1 MMRYILVLGLFFG
14 LQKGYAQ
21 QGQLKIVVPNID
33 KIEGKIQVSL
43 YNSKD
48 KFIKKGQEYKSQIR
62 NVKSNSE
69 TFIFKNLPAGVY
81 AVALYHDENSDGKC
95 NTNLIG
101 IPKEGYGFSQN
112 FKPSLSAPKFDDT
125 KFKLENETE
134 ISVKLIY

>member
-1 MMRYILVLGLFFG
+1 MRYILALVLFFG

-21 QGQLKIVVPNID
+21 QGQLKITVPNIN

-95 NTNLIG
+95 NTNLI
-101 IPKEGYGFSQN
+101 
-112 FKPSLSAPKFDDT
+112 
-125 KFKLENETE
+125 
-134 ISVKLIY
+134 

>member
-1 MMRYILVLGLFFG
+1 MKYMLVLVLFFG

-21 QGQLKIVVPNID
+21 QGQLKITVPNVN

-43 YNSKD
+43 YNTKD
-48 KFIKKGQEYKSQIR
+48 RFIRKGQEYNSQTR
-62 NVKSNSE
+62 KVSSNSE
-69 TFIFKNLPAGVY
+69 TFIFKDLPVGTY

-112 FKPSLSAPKFDDT
+112 FKPSLSAPKFDDA
-125 KFKLENETE
+125 KFKLEKETE
-134 ISVKLIY
+134 ISIKLIY

>member
-1 MMRYILVLGLFFG
+1 MKYMLVLVLFFG

-21 QGQLKIVVPNID
+21 QGQLKITVPNVN

-43 YNSKD
+43 YNTKD
-48 KFIKKGQEYKSQIR
+48 RFIRKGQEYKSQTR
-62 NVKSNSE
+62 KVNSNSE
-69 TFIFKNLPAGVY
+69 TFIFKDLPVGTY

-112 FKPSLSAPKFDDT
+112 FKPSLSAPKFDDA
-125 KFKLENETE
+125 KFKLEKETE
-134 ISVKLIY
+134 IIIKLIY

>member
-1 MMRYILVLGLFFG
+1 MKYTLVLVLFFG

-21 QGQLKIVVPNID
+21 QGQLKITVPNVN

-48 KFIKKGQEYKSQIR
+48 RFIRKGQEYKSQIR
-62 NVKSNSE
+62 DVRSNSE
-69 TFIFKNLPAGVY
+69 TFIFKDLPAGTY

-112 FKPSLSAPKFDDT
+112 FKPSLSAPKFDDA
-125 KFKLENETE
+125 KFKLEKEIE
-134 ISVKLIY
+134 ISIKLIY

>member
-1 MMRYILVLGLFFG
+1 MMRYAWVLVLFFV
-14 LQKGYAQ
+14 LQKSYAQ
-21 QGQLKIVVPNID
+21 QGQLSVTVPNIN

-62 NVKSNSE
+62 KVGSNSE
-69 TFIFKNLPAGVY
+69 TFIFKNLPVGDY
-81 AVALYHDENSDGKC
+81 AVALYHDENSDEKC

-101 IPKEGYGFSQN
+101 IPKEGYGFSKN

-125 KFKLENETE
+125 KFKLDGPME
-134 ISVKLIY
+134 IYVKLIY